1 MAKELTKEQAIK
13 TYVKGNTGE
22 IQAISPEYKE
32 AVVVLKNNGWFQLAQ
47 DALNHER
54 QTHKPKPTTNFV
66 EGRKFIEG
74 SINNLEDTVKHGK
87 LKIKRKKLKDS
98 ILGDIKAQIPN
109 PERDKV
115 CRKARTTAHS
125 QQANRRRDLS
135 NQVRQDMNLL

>member
-1 MAKELTKEQAIK
+1 MVKELTKEQAIK
-13 TYVKGNTGE
+13 TYIKGNTGE

-32 AVVVLKNNGWFQLAQ
+32 AVVALKNNGWFQAAQ

-54 QTHKPKPTTNFV
+54 QVRKPKSTTN
-66 EGRKFIEG
+66 I
-74 SINNLEDTVKHGK
+74 EDTVKHGK

-98 ILGDIKAQIPN
+98 VLGDIKAQMPN